1 MAEIKTII
9 KYLEEEKEYKFINNY
24 QTFLNTCYKAF
35 DMSEEEKKSLKIF
48 LIDEDGDEISIDS
61 ESDFTENLNSN
72 ENNELIYLLKS
83 CKKKKDKK
91 NNEKDEKKNDNKN
104 SENKNCND
112 NNNNNN
118 NNENNY
124 SKIPDLLK
132 ESRENIKKEI
142 LEEFTKTM
150 DVVNKNNEKFNEDNL
165 KKIMNRIKEIKV
177 YLTDQFENEVKI
189 NKKQEE
195 KKKEKVE
202 KEKEI
207 KSLKK
212 GIKDVK
218 SFLMNFHEKFQSF
231 LDNYETSNINRNKEY
246 SNLEKNFENL
256 KSNIEI
262 IENKIQESND
272 QIKKFD
278 SHINNLN
285 NKIFQ
290 MLGLIQNQ
298 NSENNKKE
306 EKEKILSCN
315 FIEGNYILN
324 SDYDNLI
331 EKKTIKIEVN
341 LLNNGNLNWPLNCFL
356 IGKSDNNLLEC
367 KIPVNN
373 QQQLLPNQKIKVN
386 IIISLNKIKNEDNEI
401 NLPIKLITKDNIIM
415 QQNGFNFKLIIH
427 KSKIQNNYNFKKDDM
442 PPLNDYEANHKKYKN
457 NEPPKTVYETDKND
471 NDKRN
476 EYKNHPNNYYGKGYF
491 RNTLNNIKNN
501 NDNNDLENID
511 DDNQNNFESNYN
523 FNNHKNKDNYNSK
536 GSFKKKKNDD
546 NSNQKI
552 FESNYS
558 NQKKNLEEERSSEF
572 EINFNE
578 KKNNKNKDNYNS
590 KGNLKKKK
598 NDDNSNQKIFDS
610 NYSNQNNNL
619 EKERSSEFEKNFNE
633 KINNKKEDRKGN
645 KKLNL
650 LSDDLFSKI
659 KLKLEEDYSISNNGL
674 NDKELRSKLESYI
687 NEEIKNLIE
696 INIEA
701 AIDKLCEL
709 CGNDL
714 LDY

>member
-91 NNEKDEKKNDNKN
+91 NNEN
-104 SENKNCND
+104 

-290 MLGLIQNQ
+290 LSGLIQNQ

-401 NLPIKLITKDNIIM
+401 NLPIKLITNDNIIM
-415 QQNGFNFKLIIH
+415 EQNGFNFKLIIH
-427 KSKIQNNYNFKKDDM
+427 KSKTQNNYSFKKDDM

-536 GSFKKKKNDD
+536 GSF
-546 NSNQKI
+546 
-552 FESNYS
+552 
-558 NQKKNLEEERSSEF
+558 
-572 EINFNE
+572 
-578 KKNNKNKDNYNS
+578 
-590 KGNLKKKK
+590 KKKK

>member
-1 MAEIKTII
+1 
-9 KYLEEEKEYKFINNY
+9 
-24 QTFLNTCYKAF
+24 
-35 DMSEEEKKSLKIF
+35 
-48 LIDEDGDEISIDS
+48 
-61 ESDFTENLNSN
+61 
-72 ENNELIYLLKS
+72 
-83 CKKKKDKK
+83 
-91 NNEKDEKKNDNKN
+91 
-104 SENKNCND
+104 
-112 NNNNNN
+112 
-118 NNENNY
+118 
-124 SKIPDLLK
+124 
-132 ESRENIKKEI
+132 
-142 LEEFTKTM
+142 M

-165 KKIMNRIKEIKV
+165 KKIINRIKEIKL
-177 YLTDQFENEVKI
+177 YLVDQFENEEKI
-189 NKKQEE
+189 NKEKEE
-195 KKKEKVE
+195 KKNKKLK

-207 KSLKK
+207 KSLKS

-218 SFLMNFHEKFQSF
+218 SFLMNFQEKFQSF
-231 LDNYETSNINRNKEY
+231 LDNYEKSNKKRNQEY

-285 NKIFQ
+285 NKIMQ
-290 MLGLIQNQ
+290 LSNLIQNQ
-298 NSENNKKE
+298 NSDKHKKE

-415 QQNGFNFKLIIH
+415 EQNGFNFKLIIH
-427 KSKIQNNYNFKKDDM
+427 KSKIQNNYSFKKDDM
-442 PPLNDYEANHKKYKN
+442 PPLNDYKANQKKSKN
-457 NEPPKTVYETDKND
+457 NEPPQTVYEIDKSN

-476 EYKNHPNNYYGKGYF
+476 ENKNHPNYKF
-491 RNTLNNIKNN
+491 RNTLNNLNNKNI
-501 NDNNDLENID
+501 NDNNDIENID

-523 FNNHKNKDNYNSK
+523 INNYKNYNYR
-536 GSFKKKKNDD
+536 GSF
-546 NSNQKI
+546 
-552 FESNYS
+552 E
-558 NQKKNLEEERSSEF
+558 
-572 EINFNE
+572 
-578 KKNNKNKDNYNS
+578 
-590 KGNLKKKK
+590 KKK

-610 NYSNQNNNL
+610 NYSNQKNNL
-619 EKERSSEFEKNFNE
+619 EEETYNEKNFNE

-674 NDKELRSKLESYI
+674 NDKELRNKLESYI

-696 INIEA
+696 TNIEA

-709 CGNDL
+709 CGNDI